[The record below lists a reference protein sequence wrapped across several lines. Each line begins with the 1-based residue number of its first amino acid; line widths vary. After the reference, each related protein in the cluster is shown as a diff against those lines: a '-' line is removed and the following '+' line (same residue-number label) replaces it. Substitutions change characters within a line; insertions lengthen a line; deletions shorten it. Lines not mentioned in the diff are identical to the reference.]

1 MFTYEQASRRLDAT
15 WVSFMMRTGA
25 APQLVRAIAL
35 NDTEQEELDA
45 FVKSSVGNDDFHWI
59 RCPVLDEHRQMTH
72 VELPSEVYVAAR
84 TAKVYANPDH
94 TSRVQFNCV
103 FRDRATAEAEIHSE
117 LGYTEEHPFTVI
129 AYPIGTRFV
138 QL

>member
-1 MFTYEQASRRLDAT
+1 MFTYEQASQRLDAT

-35 NDTEQEELDA
+35 NDTEQKELDA
-45 FVKSSVGNDDFHWI
+45 FVKSAVGNDDFHWI
-59 RCPVLDEHRQMTH
+59 TCPVLDEHRQMTR
-72 VELPSEVYVAAR
+72 VKLPCDVYVAAR
-84 TAKVYANPDH
+84 TAKVYASPDH
-94 TSRVQFNCV
+94 TSRVQFYCV
-103 FRDRATAEAEIHSE
+103 FRDRATAEEEIRAE
-117 LGYTEEHPFTVI
+117 LGYTEEHPFAVI